1 MQRDLS
7 SPELWA
13 ESLRASQERRI
24 QRARRESRERI
35 GRRGTAVALCGLAVM
50 SGGAF
55 AHDGGAPQRA
65 AVTSVYLDRGDRGA
79 EVRALQQALEIS
91 ADGIFG
97 PQTERSVRAFQQ
109 RNGLQ
114 VDGIAGPVTLR
125 ALGLGRGAG
134 PNEGATSGSQGT
146 ATPSH
151 EPAVE
156 KQTTE
161 KAAPEPAPQAA
172 AEEPAAEESAPEPE
186 PQPAAE
192 DPAPQKPEAEEPAAE
207 EPKPEPK
214 PEAKS
219 EPKPE
224 PTSDGPSPEL
234 QAIAQCE
241 SGGNP
246 GAISS
251 TGQYRGKYQF
261 SRETW
266 RGMGGEGDPA
276 SAPESEQDRRAADLY
291 EQSGSSPWPS
301 CG

>member
-35 GRRGTAVALCGLAVM
+35 GRRGTALALCGLAVM
-50 SGGAF
+50 SGGAL
-55 AHDGGAPQRA
+55 AHDSGAPDRA

-79 EVRALQQALEIS
+79 EVRELQQALEIS

-97 PQTERSVRAFQQ
+97 PQTDRAVRAFQE

-114 VDGIAGPVTLR
+114 VDGIAGPVTLH

-134 PNEGATSGSQGT
+134 SSTGASSGSQGA
-146 ATPSH
+146 ATPSE

-156 KQTTE
+156 KQAAE
-161 KAAPEPAPQAA
+161 KPAAEPEP
-172 AEEPAAEESAPEPE
+172 EPAAEK
-186 PQPAAE
+186 
-192 DPAPQKPEAEEPAAE
+192 PAPKPEPAAE
-207 EPKPEPK
+207 KPEPK
-214 PEAKS
+214 PEPAA
-219 EPKPE
+219 EKPE
-224 PTSDGPSPEL
+224 PEPEPAPKPKAAPKPASEEPSAEL

-246 GAISS
+246 GAVSS

-276 SAPESEQDRRAADLY
+276 SAPEAEQDRRAADLY
-291 EQSGSSPWPS
+291 KQSGSSPWPS

>member
-55 AHDGGAPQRA
+55 AHDGGAPEREV
-65 AVTSVYLDRGDRGA
+65 VTSVYLDRGDRGA
-79 EVRALQQALEIS
+79 DVRDLQQALGVR

-97 PQTERSVRAFQQ
+97 PQTDRAVRAFQK

-125 ALGLGRGAG
+125 TLGLFPGAG
-134 PNEGATSGSQGT
+134 SSEGASSGSQGT
-146 ATPSH
+146 ATPSE

-156 KQTTE
+156 KQTAE
-161 KAAPEPAPQAA
+161 KPAPQP
-172 AEEPAAEESAPEPE
+172 EPQPAAEESAPEPE

-207 EPKPEPK
+207 EPEPEPK

-219 EPKPE
+219 EPEPE

-291 EQSGSSPWPS
+291 EQSGSSSWPS